1 MGFESLVEQLLQ
13 DPSSVSSV
21 CIDIST
27 EMAVTRYLKAQM
39 YRQWDTDF
47 DAALRTCDLLRTIT
61 ENEPPAVENPLDP
74 VEIAGFGE
82 RIYSDPAYT
91 NARLLDDQVAG
102 SVIRYLKAR
111 VDEHW
116 WKDTQKSIDYAHAIQ
131 RLGTLRDA
139 PSEIA
144 LGVMAYGDSLRIQ
157 GTDNQR
163 AWNELDRAGRLFLE
177 DGNAI
182 GWARTRIGRVAI
194 CADFDYVAATLAEVH
209 KARRIFLRYDAQEY
223 LLRLELNTALAHNN
237 LGDYEQ
243 AATTYEAAL
252 QTAHALGNAGQPHL
266 GAIYTNLGFARMFLG
281 DFRPAMTCFQTGREL
296 FAARGESHGQAIA
309 ELNIAYLEQAQGH
322 YNRALK
328 MLYEVQGSLA
338 DKMPLEAARTKRAR
352 VECYL
357 QLDRY
362 ADARKLALEI
372 MDEFDR
378 SGATYD
384 LACALR
390 LLATAE
396 AELGRFEQAERHLDH
411 AETLF
416 AALDAATWVAA
427 IHLLRGRI
435 ALRKGNPTAACGEA
449 ETAETYFAAN
459 GQRVNYARAILLRAE
474 ATMATGEY
482 EAALVAATKGL
493 RIAQQCN
500 MSELR
505 YQAHLLLGRI
515 QEARGLPLRCIRH
528 YRAAVA
534 TVQRAQHRLTITLRP
549 GFLQSRG
556 EALQALMRLALESQQ
571 IAHAFTIL
579 EFEKSQTFLGY
590 LANRERLYWMRDSEV
605 SRGLIAELNRLRE
618 EHHWYYR
625 LTHERDLLSE
635 GGPSIEPD
643 VAAHELSVRE
653 SRMRAITE
661 QLYIHSSIE
670 KQYIPAAEPNL
681 RMVQDSLPDDTV
693 LIEYYYDGV
702 AHFEAIVIGQTSID
716 RYLLPKTVSE
726 LQSLLDKLQFNIR
739 CAITEGLQTSAA
751 HDLAHMARQL
761 CHELYSALLAPFAE
775 HLRDLRRIVIVPY
788 STLHYVPFNLLYTGQ
803 RYLIEHCE
811 VVVLPAAGLLARQAP
826 QREKRAL
833 VIAHS
838 NGGNTPQTLAE
849 AEIVHG
855 MFPGQLYLDDAA
867 RRTLLAAPAAQ
878 ILHIASHGKHRL
890 DHPDLSYL
898 LLADGQLYA
907 DDLLQYDLSY
917 ELVTLS
923 ACETGRVTVSPGEEL
938 IGLGRGI
945 LYAGAGA
952 LVSSLWRVDDACTVQ
967 LMECFYHLLDKGQSK
982 AAALQ
987 QAQMALLHDGSP
999 PMHPAFWG
1007 AFQLIG
1013 NADPLSQFQA

>member
-1 MGFESLVEQLLQ
+1 MQLESLVEQLLQ
-13 DPSSVSSV
+13 DPSSVSRV
-21 CIDIST
+21 CVDIST
-27 EMAVTRYLKAQM
+27 ETAVTRCLKAQISQ
-39 YRQWDTDF
+39 QWDIDF
-47 DAALRTCDLLRTIT
+47 DAALQMCDLVHTIT
-61 ENEPPAVENPLDP
+61 EKEHPAVEKPFDS
-74 VEIAGFGE
+74 VEIAGLGE
-82 RIYSDPAYT
+82 RVYSDPAYS
-91 NARLLDDQVAG
+91 NARLLDDQVA
-102 SVIRYLKAR
+102 SAVICYLKAK

-116 WKDTQKSIDYAHAIQ
+116 WKDTQKSIDYALAIQ
-131 RLGTLRDA
+131 RLGTMREA

-144 LGVMAYGDSLRIQ
+144 LGIMAYGDSLRIQ
-157 GTDNQR
+157 GTNNQR
-163 AWNELDRAGRLFLE
+163 AWSDLERAGRLFLQ

-194 CADFDYVAATLAEVH
+194 CADFDDVAATLAEVH
-209 KARRIFLRYDAQEY
+209 KARRVFLHYDAQEY

-237 LGDYEQ
+237 LGDYEK
-243 AATTYEAAL
+243 AATAYEAAL
-252 QTAHALGNAGQPHL
+252 QTAQGLKDAGQQHL

-281 DFRPAMTCFQTGREL
+281 DFRQAMTCFQKGREL
-296 FAARGESHGQAIA
+296 FAMRGEDGGRAIA
-309 ELNIAYLEQAQGH
+309 ELNIAYLEQALGH
-322 YNRALK
+322 YNRALHT
-328 MLYEVQGSLA
+328 LYEVLGSLA
-338 DKMPLEAARTKRAR
+338 DKMPLEAARAR
-352 VECYL
+352 RDMVECYL
-357 QLDRY
+357 HLNRY

-372 MDEFDR
+372 IDEFER
-378 SGATYD
+378 CGATYD

-396 AELGRFEQAERHLDH
+396 AELDRFEQAEQLLDR

-416 AALDAATWVAA
+416 AAVDAGTWVAV

-435 ALRKGNPTAACGEA
+435 ALGAGNPAAARDEA
-449 ETAETYFAAN
+449 ETAETYFASN
-459 GQRVNYARAILLRAE
+459 RQRVNYARALLLRAE
-474 ATMATGEY
+474 ATMATGEC
-482 EAALVAATKGL
+482 EAALAAATDGL
-493 RIAQQCN
+493 RIAQRCN
-500 MSELR
+500 MPELR

-515 QEARGLPLRCIRH
+515 QEERGLSLRCVRH

-590 LANRERLYWMRDSEV
+590 LANRERLYWRRDNEV

-625 LTHERDLLSE
+625 LTHEHDLLNE
-635 GGPSIEPD
+635 DEPSLDTD
-643 VAAHELSVRE
+643 VAAQELSARE

-670 KQYIPAAEPNL
+670 KQYIDAPEATL
-681 RMVQDSLPDDTV
+681 RTVQDSLSDDAV
-693 LIEYYYDGV
+693 LIEYYHDG
-702 AHFEAIVIGQTSID
+702 AARFEALVID
-716 RYLLPKTVSE
+716 RNRISRYPLPKTANE
-726 LQSLLDKLQFNIR
+726 LQSILGKLRFNIR
-739 CAITEGLQTSAA
+739 CAISEGTQTRAA
-751 HDLAHMARQL
+751 HHLTQTAQRL
-761 CHELYSALLAPFAE
+761 GHELYTALMAPFAE
-775 HLRDLRRIVIVPY
+775 RLRDVRRIIIVPY
-788 STLHYVPFNLLYTGQ
+788 GALHYVPFNLLHTGQ
-803 RYLIEHCE
+803 RYLIEHGE
-811 VVVLPAAGLLARQAP
+811 VVVLPTAGSLARAAP
-826 QREKRAL
+826 RREKRAL

-838 NGGNTPQTLAE
+838 NDGKISQTLAE

-855 MFPGQLYLDDAA
+855 MFPGQLHVEEAA
-867 RRTLLAAPAAQ
+867 QRTLLAAPAAQ

-898 LLADGQLYA
+898 LLADGQLCA

-952 LVSSLWRVDDACTVQ
+952 LVSSLWRVDDACTVG
-967 LMECFYHLLDKGQSK
+967 LMAHFYRLLESGHSK
-982 AAALQ
+982 AAALRE
-987 QAQMALLHDGSP
+987 AQMALLRDGTP
-999 PMHPAFWG
+999 RMHPAFWG

-1013 NADPLSQFQA
+1013 NADPLSRI